1 MQPQVN
7 HNSKSQLAKL
17 LAVENI
23 TVRHQASA
31 STASFDV
38 KNRIL
43 TLPVWKEMSVDLYD
57 MLVIH
62 EVGHALD
69 TPSEGW
75 MNALKDIA
83 KRIGGSDSL
92 KTCVSVKGFL
102 NVVEDARIDKRQKRR
117 FPGSKRNYVI
127 GYKDLFDRDFFG
139 LKNREVNSM
148 TFIDRMNIYFK
159 GGYAMNIQF
168 NAEERKFIKR
178 AEEAETWAEVLQL
191 TEEIYAYAKSK
202 KEEENNQK
210 DDLFSSD
217 EDEYGE
223 GGDGYSFDEDEDDED
238 GEDESQVP
246 KKGMTADD
254 DEDGEVDE
262 DLDAED
268 GDEDSEA
275 GEETEDEKETG
286 KTSGGKDGEVE
297 EELPESETDKAFE
310 ARKEELVAAN
320 AGEIHYVKISNL
332 NYEKV
337 IDDYKVVL
345 ADWEKELIGHYGANL
360 KSEILEKFNK
370 FKSDENNSISFMVK
384 EFESKKAADIYSR
397 VSIAKTGVI
406 DTNKL
411 TSYKYSDDIFRR
423 LSVVPNGKNHGFVMF
438 LDWSGSMDHYLK
450 NTLKQLFSMVL
461 FCKRVQIP
469 FEVYA
474 FRSNAH
480 RDEIPVKDVWTNF
493 GEQNTISMSAFKL
506 RNILSSRMKG
516 IELNFAMAVLLDT
529 GRRIHVDPLMSTP
542 LNQAII
548 AAEKIINDFRNK
560 NKLQVVNTVFLTDGQ
575 SDEIFDFNID
585 GQTKKLSYEDYMKK
599 ANRPDEYVL
608 QDTVTKK
615 DYNLLGPGHGQTH
628 TKVLLRRLKDRT
640 GCNMIGF
647 FLTGGGF
654 NRIASENNIYTGGNT
669 EYIEKQKKFFNDNN
683 FLPVTSAGYD
693 KYFVINSSKM
703 NSDNA
708 PLVISQDM
716 SKAKI
721 ASAFMKFSEKKTVNR
736 VLLRQFIEL
745 VCA

>member
-75 MNALKDIA
+75 MNSLKDIA

-178 AEEAETWAEVLQL
+178 AEDAETWAEVLQL

-345 ADWEKELIGHYGANL
+345 ADWEKEHIGHYGANL

-474 FRSNAH
+474 FRSNTH
-480 RDEIPVKDVWTNF
+480 RDEIPVQDVWTNF
-493 GEQNTISMSAFKL
+493 GEWNTISMSAFKL
-506 RNILSSRMKG
+506 RNILSSRMKC
-516 IELNFAMAVLLDT
+516 IELNFAMAMLLDT
-529 GRRIHVDPLMSTP
+529 GRRMHVDPLMSTP

-575 SDEIFDFNID
+575 SDGIFDFNID

-599 ANRPDEYVL
+599 SGRPDEYVL
-608 QDTVTKK
+608 LDTVTKK
-615 DYNLLGPGHGQTH
+615 D
-628 TKVLLRRLKDRT
+628 
-640 GCNMIGF
+640 
-647 FLTGGGF
+647 
-654 NRIASENNIYTGGNT
+654 
-669 EYIEKQKKFFNDNN
+669 
-683 FLPVTSAGYD
+683 
-693 KYFVINSSKM
+693 
-703 NSDNA
+703 
-708 PLVISQDM
+708 
-716 SKAKI
+716 
-721 ASAFMKFSEKKTVNR
+721 
-736 VLLRQFIEL
+736 
-745 VCA
+745 

>member
-38 KNRIL
+38 KNRVL

-69 TPSEGW
+69 TPAEGW

-92 KTCVSVKGFL
+92 KACSSVKGFL

-178 AEEAETWAEVLQL
+178 AEDAETWAEVLQL

-202 KEEENNQK
+202 KEDENNQK
-210 DDLFSSD
+210 DDLIYSD
-217 EDEYGE
+217 EEEEGE
-223 GGDGYSFDEDEDDED
+223 DGDGYSFDEDDAEDS
-238 GEDESQVP
+238 EDESQEP
-246 KKGMTADD
+246 KRGSKADED
-254 DEDGEVDE
+254 DDGEVD
-262 DLDAED
+262 DDIDAED
-268 GDEDSEA
+268 GIDDGDD
-275 GEETEDEKETG
+275 GEETEDETETD
-286 KTSGGKDGEVE
+286 KTSGGKDGDAEA
-297 EELPESETDKAFE
+297 ELPESETDKAFE
-310 ARKEELVAAN
+310 ARKEELVAGN
-320 AGEIHYVKISNL
+320 SGDIHYVKVSRIDHT
-332 NYEKV
+332 KV
-337 IDDYKVVL
+337 VDDYKIVI
-345 ADWEKELIGHYGANL
+345 AQWEKELANYYGL
-360 KSEILEKFNK
+360 ERKSQILERFNK

-397 VSIAKTGVI
+397 VSVAKTGVI

-423 LSVVPNGKNHGFVMF
+423 LSVIPQGKNHGFVMF
-438 LDWSGSMDHYLK
+438 LDWSGSMDSYMK

-474 FRSNAH
+474 FRSCAH
-480 RDEIPVKDVWTNF
+480 NDHLPSTDVWKDYHEPSTMAMN
-493 GEQNTISMSAFKL
+493 SFKL

-516 IELNFAMAVLLDT
+516 IELNFAMAMLLET
-529 GRRIHVDPLMSTP
+529 GRRMNSDPLMSTP

-548 AAEKIINDFRNK
+548 AAEKIINDFRSK
-560 NKLQVVNTVFLTDGQ
+560 NKVQVVNTVFLTDGQ
-575 SDEIFDFNID
+575 SDGIHDFNIA
-585 GQTKKLSYEDYMKK
+585 GTSRSTYSYENYTKKI
-599 ANRPDEYVL
+599 NHPDRYIL
-608 QDTVTKK
+608 QDEVTKK
-615 DYNLLGPGHGQTH
+615 EYNLEGRDNGQTH

-640 GCNMIGF
+640 GCNMVGF

-654 NRIASENNIYTGGNT
+654 NRIAQENNMYGNT
-669 EYIEKQKKFFNDNN
+669 EYLDKQKKFFSDNN
-683 FLPVTSAGYD
+683 FLAVTSAGYD

-703 NSDNA
+703 NSETA
-708 PLVISQDM
+708 PLIISSDM

-721 ASAFMKFSEKKTVNR
+721 ATAFMKFSEKKTVNR